1 MKWKIADA
9 KANFSEIIR
18 KAEKE
23 PQLIYNR
30 DRMVAVVVSKDEYE
44 EYERIKK
51 TVSER
56 NIGSA
61 FNEFS
66 SICAEESYVFETP
79 ARKNRKVILP

>member
-1 MKWKIADA
+1 MKWKIAEA
-9 KANFSEIIR
+9 KINFSDLIR

-23 PQLIYNR
+23 PQMIYNR
-30 DRMVAVVVSKDEYE
+30 DRMVAVVVSRDEYE

-51 TVSER
+51 AVSEH

-66 SICAEESYVFETP
+66 SICSEESYVFETP
-79 ARKNRKVILP
+79 VRHNRKVILP